1 MKEELAMSSF
11 FDQTE
16 FIILD
21 GAMGTMLQKEGVQ
34 AGELPELV
42 AIHAP
47 EKLEKIHRAYALAGS
62 DIICTNTFGA
72 NRKKMEGTGY
82 TTKEIVT
89 IAIQI
94 AKKAVVGTK
103 TKVALDMGPLGELL
117 EPAGTL
123 SFEEAYDMFAEIAM
137 SGEEAGADL
146 IIIET
151 MTDLYEAKAALLASV
166 ENTSLPV
173 MVSMTF
179 EQDGRTFSGVSIE
192 AMALT
197 LAPLG
202 AAALGIN
209 CSLGPAEIMPLAQKL
224 CESTSLPV
232 YVKPNAGLPDPATGN
247 YFITVDEFC
256 EQLEPCFAMGVSI
269 VGGCC
274 GTTPDTIAAL
284 TKKFKGKVVSPR
296 EYSPKS
302 CVCSATTVLEIDT
315 VCPIGER
322 INPTGKKKLQQ
333 ALHSGDLSYIQTQA
347 VLQQQ
352 DGAKILDVN
361 VGAPGIDEVAIL
373 PLVVKAVQAVS
384 DLPLQLDSSN
394 PEALEAALR
403 VYNGKAVV
411 NSTSGEEEKMEVVLP
426 LCHKYGAAVVGLT
439 LDENGIPDKASERLD
454 IARTILERAM
464 KYGMPKQDV
473 FIDCLVLTASAEP
486 KAAKETLEAVRL
498 VKEKL
503 GLKTV
508 LGVSNIS
515 FGLPNRP
522 LVNHTFLTLALSAGL
537 DLPILNPATTA
548 MMDAIFAVTLLAGKD
563 KNATAFVERF
573 SGQDGATKIVPSA
586 EMSLQAAVEKGLKQN
601 AKEAAEKLLQS
612 GVDGLTVVN
621 DYLMPALDVVGDG
634 FEKGTIFL
642 PQLIAA
648 ADATGAAFE
657 AIKASYGTDQPED
670 GPLIVLATVKGDI
683 HDIGKNIVRVL
694 LENYGFTVIDL
705 GRDVPI
711 ERVVE
716 TVKKTGAKLVG
727 LSALMTTTLPSMK
740 QTIEALH
747 EAKLDCKVMVGGAVL
762 TPSYAKEINADFYAK
777 DAKQSVDI
785 AKQVFA

>member
-1 MKEELAMSSF
+1 MSDF
-11 FDQTE
+11 FKQSE

-21 GAMGTMLQKEGVQ
+21 GAMGTMLQKEGIQV
-34 AGELPELV
+34 GELPELV
-42 AIHAP
+42 AINAP
-47 EKLEKIHRAYALAGS
+47 QKLEKIHRAYALAGS
-62 DIICTNTFGA
+62 DIISTNTFGA

-82 TTKEIVT
+82 TTKEIVM
-89 IAIQI
+89 IAAQI
-94 AKKAVVGTK
+94 AKKAVVGTQ
-103 TKVALDMGPLGELL
+103 TKVALDVGPLGELL

-123 SFEEAYDMFAEIAM
+123 SFEEAYDMFAEIAK
-137 SGEEAGADL
+137 SGEEAGVD
-146 IIIET
+146 IIIVET
-151 MTDLYEAKAALLASV
+151 MTDLYEAKAALLACV
-166 ENTSLPV
+166 ENTKLPV

-209 CSLGPAEIMPLAQKL
+209 CSLGPAEIMPLAEKL
-224 CESTSLPV
+224 CAATDLPI

-284 TKKFKGKVVSPR
+284 AKKFKGKAVAAR
-296 EYSPKS
+296 EYTPKS
-302 CVCSATTVLEIDT
+302 CVCSATTVLAIDS
-315 VCPIGER
+315 VCSIGER

-361 VGAPGIDEVAIL
+361 VGAPGIDEVAVL

-411 NSTSGEEEKMEVVLP
+411 NSTSGEEEKMAVVLP
-426 LCHKYGAAVVGLT
+426 LCQKYGAAVVGLT
-439 LDENGIPDKASERLD
+439 LDEEGIPAKARERVE
-454 IARTILERAM
+454 IARNILQNAVQ
-464 KYGMPKQDV
+464 YGMPKQDV

-498 VKEKL
+498 VKEEL

-548 MMDAIFAVTLLAGKD
+548 MMDAIYAVTLLAGKD
-563 KNATAFVERF
+563 ENATAFVGRF
-573 SGQDGATKIVPSA
+573 SGQDGAVKVESNG
-586 EMSLQAAVEKGLKQN
+586 EMPLQSAVEKGLKQN
-601 AKEAAEKLLQS
+601 AKQAAEKLLQS
-612 GVDGLTVVN
+612 GVDGLTIVN
-621 DYLMPALDVVGDG
+621 DYLMPALDVVGEG

-657 AIKASYGTDQPED
+657 AIKASYGNEKTVE

-705 GRDVPI
+705 GRDVPV

-727 LSALMTTTLPSMK
+727 LSALMTTTLPSMQ

-747 EAKLDCKVMVGGAVL
+747 KEKLDCQVMVGGAVL
-762 TPSYAKEINADFYAK
+762 TPSYAKEIGADFYAK

-785 AKQVFA
+785 AKRIFA